1 MHVTAAPFQAHDNS
15 LGVQKV
21 MSPYPE
27 LTEVGVGHTRMF
39 EIGVGRTSPQAARR
53 GKMDT
58 AFPRG
63 LDETHCVWFAHQMG
77 CLVFPSLEKASP
89 AVPK

>member
-1 MHVTAAPFQAHDNS
+1 MRVTAAPFQAQDNS

-21 MSPYPE
+21 MS
-27 LTEVGVGHTRMF
+27 EVGVGHTRLRLALG
-39 EIGVGRTSPQAARR
+39 EREPLLSPQAARR

-63 LDETHCVWFAHQMG
+63 LDETCSPIRWV
-77 CLVFPSLEKASP
+77 ASSFHR
-89 AVPK
+89 